1 MGTSEPD
8 LDEIPNRVSVRTDPD
23 AGYAK
28 RYKTLDDAQEA
39 LGETSK
45 TKAILA
51 ACRHVDADRR
61 GKRRAMEYLAERLP
75 PAELAEVCQRL
86 STADMQ
92 LGVSFDSSKE
102 ESVVVRIE
110 EGGNGV

>member
-39 LGETSK
+39 LRETSK

-75 PAELAEVCQRL
+75 PNELAEVCQRL
-86 STADMQ
+86 STSELQVRLAFDTAGEENV
-92 LGVSFDSSKE
+92 LIKVDSST
-102 ESVVVRIE
+102 
-110 EGGNGV
+110 

>member
-1 MGTSEPD
+1 MGSSEPD

-86 STADMQ
+86 STSELQ
-92 LGVSFDSSKE
+92 VGIGFDTTENEIQIRIDTDIMSS
-102 ESVVVRIE
+102 
-110 EGGNGV
+110 

>member
-51 ACRHVDADRR
+51 ACRHVDADQR

-75 PAELAEVCQRL
+75 PAELGEVCQRL
-86 STADMQ
+86 STTELQVD
-92 LGVSFDSSKE
+92 VKFDTAE
-102 ESVVVRIE
+102 EDTIEVR
-110 EGGNGV
+110 VK

>member
-28 RYKTLDDAQEA
+28 RYKTLQEA
-39 LGETSK
+39 QDALEETSK

-75 PAELAEVCQRL
+75 PNELAEVCQRL
-86 STADMQ
+86 STSELQ
-92 LGVSFDSSKE
+92 VGIEFDTRDE
-102 ESVVVRIE
+102 MEIRITMSQ
-110 EGGNGV
+110 